1 MRRSPRALRHFAHG
15 YFPAGSSVIDT
26 FASAAGIPTDLY
38 GLPWGD
44 GAFAGSALGAA
55 QFLDA
60 LFVRSRLL
68 RHSSVRQLVEPTSQ
82 SLAAGPEGQ
91 MLSYG
96 MGTASYSAAGRV
108 WHGHDGSYVG
118 FTSMGATDLKRGVS
132 IAVATNWAFPGQQP
146 AIAIWRAVA
155 EAYADGKG

>member
-1 MRRSPRALRHFAHG
+1 MRRSSHALRHFAHG
-15 YFPAGSSVIDT
+15 YTPVGTGVSDT
-26 FASAAGIPTDLY
+26 FAGSAGIPTDLY

-44 GAFAGSALGAA
+44 GAFAGTAVGAA
-55 QFLDA
+55 RFLDS
-60 LFVRSRLL
+60 LFVRRNLL
-68 RHSSVRQLVEPTSQ
+68 RHPSVRQLVEPTPQ

-118 FTSMGATDLKRGVS
+118 FTSMGATDLERGVS
-132 IAVATNWAFPGQQP
+132 IAVATNRQLSGQQP
-146 AIAIWRAVA
+146 AIAIWRAIA
-155 EAYADGKG
+155 EAHAAEKR